1 MNKNNYIVTLVL
13 SFLSIFSAYAGIVDT
28 LYYDANWKG
37 VESPQ
42 LATYYRVLY
51 YPNDPKMPKQ
61 VRDYYK
67 SGQLQAEGNF
77 LSIDPY
83 DDSKSVFDGEM
94 KSYYENGK
102 LGGIRTY
109 SGGKLSGKMILFYPN
124 GNYKTYAE
132 FNKGMLVGNLL
143 QYSEDGTVMTETPY
157 LNNIEGKVFSKYVNK
172 ENVGKFYVS
181 DGSPVLLTPS
191 SSNLIKEL
199 RDGKPAQ
206 TYVMNGI
213 KLSAL
218 MQEVK
223 DYGKY
228 YRIFILLANYTNTN
242 IIFDTSNISAKLM
255 SGSKKEKIAKI
266 YTADEYIKKINK
278 KTALAKWYHNTNERM
293 NAAQSGETTV
303 TSQINSKSTGANTS
317 NGTASAHNSSTN
329 AYGNYTSN
337 TTTYG
342 NLTGTISTTVKDNSA
357 AYDAQQIATKNIQEY
372 NQKLEEMK
380 QKHSSDYIHYS
391 SIRPYDY
398 IFGYVNIDKENG
410 EELEVSIIVNG
421 IAYPFTFKL

>member
-1 MNKNNYIVTLVL
+1 MDKRISIVTLVL
-13 SFLSIFSAYAGIVDT
+13 SILSIFSAYAGKVDT

-37 VESPQ
+37 VESSQ
-42 LATYYRVLY
+42 FATYYRVLY

-67 SGQLQAEGNF
+67 NGQLQAEGNF

-83 DDSKSVFDGEM
+83 DDSKSIFDGEM
-94 KSYYENGK
+94 KSYYENGQ

-132 FNKGMLVGNLL
+132 FNNGMLVGNLL
-143 QYSEDGTVMTETPY
+143 QYSEDGTVITETPY
-157 LNNIEGKVFSKYVNK
+157 QNNIVGKVFTKYVNK

-191 SSNLIKEL
+191 SSDLIKEL
-199 RDGKPAQ
+199 RDGIPAQ
-206 TYVMNGI
+206 TYIMNGI

-255 SGSKKEKIAKI
+255 SDSKKDRVAKI
-266 YTADEYIKKINK
+266 YTSDEYIKKINK

-293 NAAQSGETTV
+293 NAAQAGETTV
-303 TSQINSKSTGANTS
+303 TSQINSTSTGSNTT
-317 NGTASAHNSSTN
+317 NGTVSAHSTTNS
-329 AYGNYTSN
+329 AYGNYNSN

-342 NLTGTISTTVKDNSA
+342 SVNGTISSTVRVNSA
-357 AYDAQQIATKNIQEY
+357 TYDAQQIATKNIQEY

-380 QKHSSDYIHYS
+380 QKHASDYIHYTS
-391 SIRPYDY
+391 LRPYDY

-410 EELEVSIIVNG
+410 EELEISINING
-421 IAYPFTFKL
+421 IAYPFSFKL